1 MLSTNDSM
9 SIDTTPTQNGTDSTD
24 TITDLRDLRVGDRV
38 VFGDRTQPL
47 TVADLGERVHGTGDD
62 EIATPIVRVE
72 GDWEGANAY
81 VLAHVIKQLG
91 NDGLS
96 VELAEQP
103 KLTAHPATAVSRGDY
118 SRGERVDVVRVEE
131 VTPDE

>member
-1 MLSTNDSM
+1 M
-9 SIDTTPTQNGTDSTD
+9 SIDTTPTQNWTDSTD
-24 TITDLRDLRVGDRV
+24 TITDLRDLRRGDRV

-72 GDWEGANAY
+72 GDWEGATAH

>member
-1 MLSTNDSM
+1 
-9 SIDTTPTQNGTDSTD
+9 
-24 TITDLRDLRVGDRV
+24 
-38 VFGDRTQPL
+38 
-47 TVADLGERVHGTGDD
+47 VADLGERVHGTGDD
-62 EIATPIVRVE
+62 EIATPIVRVK

>member
-1 MLSTNDSM
+1 M
-9 SIDTTPTQNGTDSTD
+9 SIDTTPTQNWTDSTD
-24 TITDLRDLRVGDRV
+24 TITDLRDLRRGDRV

-62 EIATPIVRVE
+62 RKIATPIVRVE
-72 GDWEGANAY
+72 GDWEGANAH

-96 VELAEQP
+96 VDLAEQP